1 MKDLLPRIRRQA
13 DMYESWTEAAA
24 KNDGHLSAV
33 EMAVYRMRASGVE
46 LLKPLLLF
54 LTDPL
59 RNIPPAVAEEIIRST
74 ESWVYRRQLLRLS
87 NSDLGR
93 IVAEVIRSIQNTADA
108 DLVDRVTTHLT
119 RLNVTSTYWP
129 GDMEV
134 RSALATES
142 VYRRYPR
149 ARMRMI
155 LESAENFYRSETHQ
169 PQVERNRLPIEHVL
183 PQSWQESWPAG
194 TPEEVEARSSRVH
207 RLGNLTLLTQSL
219 NSKVSNAAWDI
230 KRKALLQ
237 HNTLTLTGRILSETE
252 NSGWDE
258 TLIDRRTDELIGT
271 LLQVWPTPY
280 GHQGTVVDPQA
291 KSVEGID
298 LRHLID
304 AGVLSVGE
312 TLHSTHRDFPG
323 STATVLDGGKLEV
336 QGKTY
341 ASPSAAAKSLRKRA
355 TNGWYFWAIRDGQR
369 LMNVRAE
376 FIAQRQL
383 PPTLPIAE

>member
-1 MKDLLPRIRRQA
+1 
-13 DMYESWTEAAA
+13 
-24 KNDGHLSAV
+24 
-33 EMAVYRMRASGVE
+33 
-46 LLKPLLLF
+46 
-54 LTDPL
+54 
-59 RNIPPAVAEEIIRST
+59 
-74 ESWVYRRQLLRLS
+74 
-87 NSDLGR
+87 
-93 IVAEVIRSIQNTADA
+93 
-108 DLVDRVTTHLT
+108 
-119 RLNVTSTYWP
+119 
-129 GDMEV
+129 MEV